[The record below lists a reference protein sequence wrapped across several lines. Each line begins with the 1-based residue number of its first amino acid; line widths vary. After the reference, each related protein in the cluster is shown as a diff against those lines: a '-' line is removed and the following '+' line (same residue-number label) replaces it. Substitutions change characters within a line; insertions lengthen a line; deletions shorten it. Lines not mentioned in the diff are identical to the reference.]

1 MPASIPY
8 SNLVLSVT
16 IQVKP
21 NEQYILVV
29 PLITLYKVVLAF
41 E

>member
-8 SNLVLSVT
+8 SNLVPSVT

-21 NEQYILVV
+21 SEQYILVV
-29 PLITLYKVVLAF
+29 PLITLYKVVLTF